1 MPGPAQLDAVTF
13 DANGTLLRLVDP
25 VPALRDLLRG
35 HGVELS
41 TAEVAAAFADEA
53 RYYADHCV
61 SGRDDESLAA
71 LRRECVGVFLGSAGA
86 HLDREVLFEGY
97 VGAFSFEILPG
108 VPEVLRRL
116 RARGLALAVVS
127 NWDVSMHA
135 RLEELGLA
143 GLVDVAVASSDAG
156 ASKPDQAIFEHTLGL
171 LGVAPDRALHVGD
184 SPADEEGAAAAGMH
198 FAPVPVT
205 TAFDGW
211 R

>member
-13 DANGTLLRLVDP
+13 DANGTLLRLIDP
-25 VPALRDLLRG
+25 VPALRNLLRD
-35 HGVELS
+35 HGVDLP
-41 TAEVAAAFADEA
+41 AEKVAAAFVDEA
-53 RYYADHCV
+53 QYYAEHCV

-71 LRRECVGVFLGSAGA
+71 LRRDCLGVLLDSAGA
-86 HLDREVLFEGY
+86 RVDPELFFDAY
-97 VGAFSFEILPG
+97 VNAFSFEILPG
-108 VPEVLRRL
+108 APAVLRQL

-156 ASKPDQAIFEHTLGL
+156 ASKPDREIFEHALGL
-171 LGVAPDRALHVGD
+171 LGVSPGRALHVGD
-184 SPADEEGAAAAGMH
+184 SPADEDGAAATGMH

-205 TAFDGW
+205 TAFATW
-211 R
+211 Q

>member
-1 MPGPAQLDAVTF
+1 VPEPAQLDAVTF

-25 VPALRDLLRG
+25 VPVLRDLLRR

-41 TAEVAAAFADEA
+41 TAEMAAAFADEA
-53 RYYADHCV
+53 RYYGDHCV

-71 LRRECVGVFLGSAGA
+71 LRRECLGVLLGSAGA
-86 HLDREVLFEGY
+86 HLDPELLFEGY
-97 VGAFSFEILPG
+97 VDAFSFEILPG
-108 VPEVLRRL
+108 VSGVLRQL

-127 NWDVSMHA
+127 NWDLSMHA

-143 GLVDVAVASSDAG
+143 GLVDAAVASSDAG
-156 ASKPDQAIFEHTLGL
+156 ASKPDRAIFDHALGL
-171 LGVAPDRALHVGD
+171 LGVSPDRALHVGD
-184 SPADEEGAAAAGMH
+184 SPADEDGAAAAGMH

-205 TAFDGW
+205 TAFAAW

>member
-1 MPGPAQLDAVTF
+1 VPEPAQIDAVTF

-35 HGVELS
+35 HGVDLPE
-41 TAEVAAAFADEA
+41 EDVAAAFADEA

-71 LRRECVGVFLGSAGA
+71 LRRECLRVFLDSAGA
-86 HLDREVLFEGY
+86 RLEREPLFAGY
-97 VGAFSFEILPG
+97 TEAFSFATLPG
-108 VPEVLRRL
+108 IPGVLRHL

-127 NWDVSMHA
+127 NWDVSLHS
-135 RLEELGLA
+135 RLEALGLA
-143 GLVDVAVASSDAG
+143 PLVDAAIASSDAG
-156 ASKPDQAIFEHTLGL
+156 ASKPDRTIFDHALGL
-171 LGVAPDRALHVGD
+171 LGVSPDRALHVGD
-184 SPADEEGAAAAGMH
+184 SLVDEEGAAAAGMH

-205 TAFDGW
+205 AAFATW

>member
-1 MPGPAQLDAVTF
+1 VPGPAQLDAVTF

-25 VPALRDLLRG
+25 VPALRELLRG
-35 HGVELS
+35 HGVDLS
-41 TAEVAAAFADEA
+41 AQDVAAAFADEA
-53 RYYADHCV
+53 QYYAEHCV

-71 LRRECVGVFLGSAGA
+71 LRRDCLGVLLDSAGA
-86 HLDREVLFEGY
+86 CLDPELLSDGY
-97 VGAFSFEILPG
+97 VDAFSFEILPG
-108 VPEVLRRL
+108 VPGVLRQL

-127 NWDVSMHA
+127 NWDVSVHA

-156 ASKPDQAIFEHTLGL
+156 ASKPDREIFEH
-171 LGVAPDRALHVGD
+171 AL
-184 SPADEEGAAAAGMH
+184 DENGAAAAEMH

-205 TAFDGW
+205 TAFAAW